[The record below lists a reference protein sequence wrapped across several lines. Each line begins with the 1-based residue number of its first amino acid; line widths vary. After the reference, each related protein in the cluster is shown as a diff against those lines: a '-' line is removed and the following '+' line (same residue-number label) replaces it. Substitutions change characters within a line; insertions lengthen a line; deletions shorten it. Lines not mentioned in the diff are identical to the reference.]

1 MEIRYAKVEDAAKIL
16 EIYSYYVEKTAIS
29 FEYDVP
35 TLEEFSNRIKNTLS
49 KYPYLV
55 AVENGK
61 IIGYSY
67 AGVFKARAAYNHCV
81 EVTVYVEKGH
91 KRTGTGRA
99 LYAALTD
106 ELVKRGITNLYAC
119 VAVCD
124 TEDEYL
130 TNDSWHFH
138 EKMGFTKVGR
148 FHKCGIK
155 FNNVYDM
162 IWLEK
167 ILK

>member
-1 MEIRYAKVEDAAKIL
+1 MEIRYAAVEDAAEIL
-16 EIYSYYVEKTAIS
+16 DIYSYYVKNTAIS
-29 FEYDVP
+29 FEYEVP
-35 TLEEFSNRIKNTLS
+35 SLEEFSGRIKNTLS

-67 AGVFKARAAYNHCV
+67 AGVFKARAAYSHCV
-81 EVTVYVEKGH
+81 EITVYVEKEH
-91 KRTGTGRA
+91 RRSGTGKA
-99 LYAALTD
+99 LYDALT
-106 ELVKRGITNLYAC
+106 EILVKQGITNLYAC

-124 TEDEYL
+124 TEDRYL
-130 TNDSWHFH
+130 TNDSWRFH
-138 EKMGFTKVGR
+138 EKMGFTQVGR

-155 FNNVYDM
+155 FNNTYDM

-167 ILK
+167 IVK